1 MKMTAENLRA
11 QKTDMFATH
20 ASLGKLQDY
29 IDTLNCGERTNGH
42 IIMGITINTVLEM
55 LAQEVEKDEQS

>member
-11 QKTDMFATH
+11 QKTNMFATH
-20 ASLGKLQDY
+20 DSIGKLQDY
-29 IDTLNCGERTNGH
+29 IDKFNGSERAIGH
-42 IIMGITINTVLEM
+42 IVMGITINTVFEV